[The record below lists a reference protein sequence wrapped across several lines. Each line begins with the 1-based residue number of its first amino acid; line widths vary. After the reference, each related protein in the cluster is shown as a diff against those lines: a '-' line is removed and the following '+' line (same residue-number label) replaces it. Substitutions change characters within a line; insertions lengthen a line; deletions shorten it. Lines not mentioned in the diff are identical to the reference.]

1 MSKGYWVV
9 RSDVIL
15 ADEYSKY
22 IEITSNVINKYDGK
36 FIVRGGIQTEFEEK
50 GYSRT
55 VVVEF
60 SSYKKAIECY
70 QSSEYQDALKIVKN
84 SAKRLVSIVKGT

>member
-9 RSDVIL
+9 RANIIE
-15 ADEYSKY
+15 AQEYSKY
-22 IEITSNVINKYDGK
+22 IDIASNVIHKFDGK
-36 FIVRGGIQTEFEEK
+36 FIVRGGIQTEYEEK

-70 QSSEYQDALKIVKN
+70 QSIEYQNALKIVKKC
-84 SAKRLVSIVKGT
+84 AKRLVSIVKGI